1 MRNKSYFTCKNICL
15 HSKDTDVHS
24 YMELYILTLSKSSY
38 WTVLQLKLNCGGV
51 QAVCFNSRELSSY
64 HAANTCVQQT
74 LSVGVIRH
82 HNVYLVPVASVHV
95 AVIKVWAV
103 LKK

>member
-1 MRNKSYFTCKNICL
+1 M
-15 HSKDTDVHS
+15 HS

-38 WTVLQLKLNCGGV
+38 WTVLQLRLNCGGV
-51 QAVCFNSRELSSY
+51 QTVCFKSRELSSTTLLL
-64 HAANTCVQQT
+64 HVFSRL

-82 HNVYLVPVASVHV
+82 HNVHLVPIASVHV
-95 AVIKVWAV
+95 AVFKVWAV